1 MIKHELR
8 ISKDSNKKK
17 LGQNN
22 YGCNYSELD
31 CQLDNQALIAS
42 FDKIIEDLEE
52 KIFNL
57 TVGSQAT
64 KEQLDNI
71 NNEIKKNEQ
80 TNKVFTILIRNI
92 KVKYL
97 NKKR

>member
-1 MIKHELR
+1 M
-8 ISKDSNKKK
+8 
-17 LGQNN
+17 
-22 YGCNYSELD
+22 
-31 CQLDNQALIAS
+31 DNQALIAS

-71 NNEIKKNEQ
+71 NSEIKKNEQ

>member
-8 ISKDSNKKK
+8 ITNLPNKKK
-17 LGQNN
+17 SGQNN
-22 YGCNYSELD
+22 YGCNYSDLD

-57 TVGSQAT
+57 SIGSQAT

-71 NNEIKKNEQ
+71 NTEIKKNEQ
-80 TNKVFTILIRNI
+80 INKVFIC
-92 KVKYL
+92 YY
-97 NKKR
+97 